1 MRAPAALPLASALSP
16 FLFYHFHR
24 AVIPVNF
31 FCLRTHITASFLAV
45 LFLLFVHAG
54 QTLAAESFSTGERT
68 YAVERSVFPAIDNGS
83 DRRPQ
88 VRRVRIRG
96 NETFPDM
103 VLMNIIAT
111 EAPAFFRR
119 MQFWRPDEFDYS
131 LNEVRRDAIR
141 IERFYR
147 RRGFYDVAV
156 TFDIQEGRR
165 DHQRLV
171 TFFVDEGEP
180 TRVHSL
186 ELIFENTDEEKIE
199 EIRQM
204 RDFQR
209 AENNNPLQVSRR
221 YEAVKH
227 PDIESAYLTALR
239 NSGFAFA
246 RTRIEADVDTLR
258 RKADV
263 RVIMEPKQIATFRDI
278 FVEGEL
284 SVPEDLIRFQSAIRP
299 GDVYSLRKMR
309 DAQQLLFRHP
319 LMRLVTISVPDQ
331 EPGEE
336 VDIRIR
342 IREQALRSVKVQAGF
357 GNEELLRGQV
367 TWTHR
372 NPLGNGHRFTISS
385 RASFI
390 EQRGNLEYLI
400 PGFVNPRS
408 NLAIT
413 PFALRKDEDNYL
425 IYRYGINNNITY
437 YFSQFLVGSVS
448 YELSR
453 NDERLKDGGRA
464 RTDSTQVFNISSLRL
479 SALYNESS
487 GDISRGWAVRPNA
500 EFSGLFGTGSLTYQR
515 FSLDVRRFID
525 FSSTTQLALRA
536 DSGLL
541 LSRDP
546 FDTPANIRFYAGGA
560 NSVRGYSRRQLGP
573 KRPVFNSEGE
583 FRQYL
588 PLGGQAVLMFNTEL
602 RQGLPGFLRNVQLA
616 GFLDGGQV
624 WLNYNEFDPRD
635 FQYGAGGGIRYM
647 SPIGPIRLDIGWK
660 LNPSDEDLN
669 RFNGQDRGGV
679 NRWALHFSIG
689 QAF

>member
-1 MRAPAALPLASALSP
+1 M
-16 FLFYHFHR
+16 
-24 AVIPVNF
+24 
-31 FCLRTHITASFLAV
+31 
-45 LFLLFVHAG
+45 
-54 QTLAAESFSTGERT
+54 
-68 YAVERSVFPAIDNGS
+68 
-83 DRRPQ
+83 
-88 VRRVRIRG
+88 RRVRIRG
-96 NETFPDM
+96 NETFPDL
-103 VLMNIIAT
+103 VLQNIIAT
-111 EAPAFFRR
+111 EAPGFFRR
-119 MQFWRPDEFDYS
+119 MQFWRPDEYDFA

-141 IERFYR
+141 IERFYL
-147 RRGFYDVAV
+147 RRGFYDVSV
-156 TFDIQEGRR
+156 TYEILDGKRA
-165 DHQRLV
+165 HQRIV
-171 TFFVDEGEP
+171 IFRVDEGEP
-180 TRVHSL
+180 TFVHTL
-186 ELIFENTDEEKIE
+186 ELIFENTDEDKIE
-199 EIRQM
+199 EIRAM

-209 AENNNPLQVSRR
+209 AEATNPLRVGRR
-221 YEAVKH
+221 YESVKH
-227 PDIESAYLTALR
+227 PDIESAYLNALR

-258 RKADV
+258 RTADV
-263 RVIMEPKQIATFRDI
+263 RVVMEPKMIARFRNI
-278 FVEGEL
+278 EVEGEL
-284 SVPEDLIRFQSAIRP
+284 SISEDLIRYQSAIRP

-309 DAQQLLFRHP
+309 EAQQLLFRHP
-319 LMRLVTISVPDQ
+319 LMRLVTISLPEQ
-331 EPGEE
+331 EAGEE

-342 IREQALRSVKVQAGF
+342 IREQALRSVQVQAGF

-367 TWTHR
+367 SWTHR
-372 NPLGNGHRFTISS
+372 NPFGNGHRFSVST

-413 PFALRKDEDNYL
+413 PFAVRKEEENYL
-425 IYRYGINNNITY
+425 IYRYGINNNLTY
-437 YFSQFLVGSVS
+437 YYSQFLVGSVS

-453 NDERLKDGGRA
+453 NDETLKDGARA
-464 RTDSTQVFNISSLRL
+464 RTDSTQVFNISALRL

-500 EFSGLFGTGSLTYQR
+500 EFSGILGTGSITYQR

-525 FSSTTQLALRA
+525 FSSAMQLALRA

-541 LSRDP
+541 LSGDP
-546 FDTPANIRFYAGGA
+546 FDTPANIRFYAGGS
-560 NSVRGYSRRQLGP
+560 NSVRGFSRRQLGP

-588 PLGGQAVLMFNTEL
+588 PLGGQAMLMFNAEL
-602 RQGLPGFLRNVQLA
+602 RQTLPGFLRDVQLA

-624 WLNYNEFDPRD
+624 WLSYNDVNPAD

-660 LNPSDEDLN
+660 LNPADEDLN
-669 RFNGQDRGGV
+669 RFNGQEFGGV
-679 NRWALHFSIG
+679 NRWAIHFSIG